1 MKVNIF
7 RHKFNHFQI
16 PKHMYKCVMYL
27 TVKVE
32 SVKNAYLIS
41 SITKKVHKLL
51 YDLHENMNNIYE
63 SKHI

>member
-7 RHKFNHFQI
+7 RHKFKKFQI
-16 PKHMYKCVMYL
+16 TKSMYKCVMYI

-32 SVKNAYLIS
+32 SVKNAYFIS

-51 YDLHENMNNIYE
+51 
-63 SKHI
+63 